1 MAKPS
6 CLIALTAAIAL
17 GAGCKPKEPGAQNR
31 NEILIGATL
40 PLTGGEARIGGFF
53 QEGYRLAFDEVNQAG
68 GLEVGGKKR
77 PVELRLSDDTSTQ
90 ATAVSL
96 ADKLI
101 NSDHVDFLLGT
112 YSTALV
118 EAQTTVA
125 EQNKV
130 PYVNGG
136 GAASEIYK
144 RGYKYIFG
152 ALSPVE

>member
-6 CLIALTAAIAL
+6 CLSLAILAIL
-17 GAGCKPKEPGAQNR
+17 ASCKPHAAATTER

-40 PLTGGEARIGGFF
+40 PLTGGEARVGGFF
-53 QEGYRLAFDEVNQAG
+53 KEGYELAFEEVNKAG
-68 GLEVGGKKR
+68 GLDVGAKKL
-77 PVELRLSDDTSTQ
+77 PIELKLSDDTSMQ
-90 ATAVSL
+90 ATAVNL

-136 GAASEIYK
+136 GAAS
-144 RGYKYIFG
+144 
-152 ALSPVE
+152 